1 MSQPSSPPLAAAFN
15 IRAPSL
21 SRGPGSLAQHQQQD
35 DYLML
40 KTAQRNVDLPSL
52 SLTIPQ
58 EGGDGK
64 RGIPMQVVSEVES
77 QFGKETLIES
87 LEPLPKQVK
96 FLSPDEDGDDQ
107 DGDSQSEQ
115 SSICQSPSWEGY
127 GQKKREK
134 KLEAERKRK
143 EKERQDR
150 EAKAGKKRFAGRLS
164 KAPPRPSSNQASA
177 LFTNAEL
184 SRSDPLLMSRRLAS
198 ADPFSRSA
206 ADIER
211 DTEFDETTPRAGSPA
226 NDYVISDSMD
236 RNFVGGVKLEH
247 ERHSTLQNALT
258 QRYLPQDP
266 SFSGPQH
273 GVKPRESVQK
283 SQPMGSAVAA
293 PSSAP
298 VSSAVKDAK
307 PSRDACPPSASRTPL
322 LRQVSTTAHSRSNSL
337 LNGANKMFRG
347 RERSNSQQGPSHANN
362 SQESLQTVSSNSER
376 GRQQDGYVRRHRDQS
391 KDRAMAGLADDQL
404 SNGAALSTASS
415 KNASRPVPSRRPSL
429 TLEAKSI
436 AMRLTGMR
444 PSSESRDGGKGHTRS
459 HSSVD
464 YFTFAEQPH
473 LAPELEALSPIESIS
488 ASTKEK
494 VGSKETAGAEES
506 KAEPAAS
513 GAPPAAA
520 RPRET
525 IRMEYIFPTT
535 SLQPVSVRVL
545 PSKTP
550 SIASTSSVTS
560 RKARSFKE
568 AALAALSIHRGSL
581 PPTPL
586 DTPMPKSPTFGMR
599 SRMNTGSH
607 GTTSVAHISSAPLAL
622 SPPLATLQLPPKAA
636 RVLGEFNQQASQPGQ
651 PASDPSKTA
660 SLQPLPGSRVSEGS
674 SSSSAYDDASP
685 PLSPATTPNTSRPQS
700 AKGLPTAPEE
710 ISKDA
715 FNPPVV
721 QDDERTVREAPHS
734 SRSSTRTGTPRI
746 RGSDSRPSSDVTE
759 EEEWSRTALP
769 LDLDFDAQSFVTSFS
784 NLDHVDSI
792 DEELARVRQLAS
804 SPRAELLAAHV
815 AKLTKEAQEKTKMA
829 VETPD
834 KVQSLSKALSNP
846 DLQVQVD
853 AQATLGSDL
862 GTNGE
867 FSIPPRSKKR
877 ELVAKRP
884 STSPTDSQTGER
896 GQAVTEKTPKQPALK
911 TFREL
916 ELKQQERNSR
926 PKRSEIKLERTRET
940 TRRQSR
946 VSEPPSS
953 PRDDTH
959 KPKRQHRKEQLRDV
973 AREDESKVSRM
984 KRRAAEVESDDTDP
998 AVGLLNRPS
1007 TASSVASTS
1016 SSIYSNRLVSAP
1028 TLSTTVTV
1036 RKASSAPASAAASPK
1051 SAAFP
1056 PDVSSARQ
1064 PKSPSLSGV
1073 RQTPPSEPQE
1083 ITSHPR
1089 SMASSLGTE
1098 QTTNAASKL
1107 KTSSSSVPPAG
1118 APGSRVNGSVPVSI
1132 LKQTQRPQ
1140 SPPPPQAGSSQR
1152 GPTLSAIPKHMQVQA
1167 GTQSRNPMAVAE
1179 QRVTPIAKMF
1189 VECCNCKFYH
1199 DMPSK
1204 LYECMAK
1211 PDAVVEDKL
1220 LGISGAITTMVKCP
1234 WCQHN
1239 MTTQCCAGYAAVVY
1253 LKERMH

>member
-1 MSQPSSPPLAAAFN
+1 MSQPSSSSPAAAFN
-15 IRAPSL
+15 IRASSQVPSL
-21 SRGPGSLAQHQQQD
+21 SRPFGSLAHQQQQE

-58 EGGDGK
+58 GGGEEK
-64 RGIPMQVVSEVES
+64 RGIPIQVVSEVES
-77 QFGKETLIES
+77 QFDKETLIEP

-96 FLSPDEDGDDQ
+96 FLAPDDDDDDH

-115 SSICQSPSWEGY
+115 SSICHSPSWEGY
-127 GQKKREK
+127 GQKKKEK
-134 KLEAERKRK
+134 KLEAERRRK
-143 EKERQDR
+143 EKERQER
-150 EAKAGKKRFAGRLS
+150 EARAGKKRFAGRLS
-164 KAPPRPSSNQASA
+164 KAPPRPSANQANA

-184 SRSDPLLMSRRLAS
+184 SRSDPLLMSRRLAA

-211 DTEFDETTPRAGSPA
+211 DTEFDETTPRAGSPV
-226 NDYVISDSMD
+226 NDYVILDSND

-247 ERHSTLQNALT
+247 ERQSALQNALA
-258 QRYLPQDP
+258 QRSLAQDP
-266 SFSGPQH
+266 SFSGSQH
-273 GVKPRESVQK
+273 GVKPRQ
-283 SQPMGSAVAA
+283 A
-293 PSSAP
+293 PSAP
-298 VSSAVKDAK
+298 VPSVVKDVK
-307 PSRDACPPSASRTPL
+307 QPRDSCPPSASRTPL
-322 LRQVSTTAHSRSNSL
+322 LRQVSTTAHIRSNSL

-347 RERSNSQQGPSHANN
+347 RERSNSQQGLSHANN
-362 SQESLQTVSSNSER
+362 SQESLQTVSSNSDR

-391 KDRAMAGLADDQL
+391 KDRAMAGLVDDHL
-404 SNGAALSTASS
+404 SNGVAPNAASA

-444 PSSESRDGGKGHTRS
+444 PSTESRDSEKGHTRS
-459 HSSVD
+459 QSSVD

-473 LAPELEALSPIESIS
+473 SAPELEALSPIESIS
-488 ASTKEK
+488 ASTKDK
-494 VGSKETAGAEES
+494 VGSEEPTRAEVL
-506 KAEPAAS
+506 KAEPAGS
-513 GAPPAAA
+513 DAPPAA

-568 AALAALSIHRGSL
+568 AALAALSIHKGSL

-599 SRMNTGSH
+599 GRRNTGSH
-607 GTTSVAHISSAPLAL
+607 ATTSAAHISSAPLAL
-622 SPPLATLQLPPKAA
+622 SPPLATLQLPSKAA
-636 RVLGEFNQQASQPGQ
+636 RVLGEFNQPASQPGQ
-651 PASDPSKTA
+651 PASNTAKTTGI
-660 SLQPLPGSRVSEGS
+660 QPLSGSRVSEGS

-700 AKGLPTAPEE
+700 AKGLPAAPEE
-710 ISKDA
+710 IHKDA
-715 FNPPVV
+715 LSSPAV
-721 QDDERTVREAPHS
+721 QDDEKTVREAPHS
-734 SRSSTRTGTPRI
+734 SRSSTRTGTPHI
-746 RGSDSRPSSDVTE
+746 KGSDSRPSSEMTE

-804 SPRAELLAAHV
+804 SPRAELLAAQV
-815 AKLTKEAQEKTKMA
+815 AKLTKEAQEKTKMT
-829 VETPD
+829 VGTPD

-846 DLQVQVD
+846 DLQKEAETSAAVD
-853 AQATLGSDL
+853 LGL
-862 GTNGE
+862 GTNSE
-867 FSIPPRSKKR
+867 FPIPPRSKKR
-877 ELVAKRP
+877 ELAAAKRP
-884 STSPTDSQTGER
+884 STSPTDAQTGER
-896 GQAVTEKTPKQPALK
+896 EEALTEKAPKQPTLK
-911 TFREL
+911 TFREF

-926 PKRSEIKLERTRET
+926 PKRSELKLERSRET

-953 PRDDTH
+953 PKDDTH

-973 AREDESKVSRM
+973 AREDESKASRM
-984 KRRAAEVESDDTDP
+984 KRPPAEVESDNDAT
-998 AVGLLNRPS
+998 VGFLNRPS
-1007 TASSVASTS
+1007 TSSSVASTS
-1016 SSIYSNRLVSAP
+1016 SSVYSNRLTSASA
-1028 TLSTTVTV
+1028 LSTGITD
-1036 RKASSAPASAAASPK
+1036 RKVSSAPASTAASPK

-1056 PDVSSARQ
+1056 PDVASARR
-1064 PKSPSLSGV
+1064 PKSPSLNGV
-1073 RQTPPSEPQE
+1073 LHAPLSETQE
-1083 ITSHPR
+1083 VTSHPR
-1089 SMASSLGTE
+1089 SMAGSQGAE
-1098 QTTNAASKL
+1098 QTANTASKPNP
-1107 KTSSSSVPPAG
+1107 SSSSATPAAPPS
-1118 APGSRVNGSVPVSI
+1118 SRVNGTVPVSI

-1140 SPPPPQAGSSQR
+1140 SPPPSQAGPSQR
-1152 GPTLSAIPKHMQVQA
+1152 GPTLSAIPKHMQIQA
-1167 GTQSRNPMAVAE
+1167 GIQSRNPMAVAE